1 MKIEFDATKN
11 VEYNLEK
18 QKKVLACFIYCPG
31 CASVSSVCV
40 CVCGN
45 GTPFKSFKFYS
56 QIIFTAFRN
65 QVFIGLSER
74 PQKPDATLIV
84 ELRLNDSLAKPQLC
98 VYVCEC
104 MYLCAAHV
112 VALF

>member
-1 MKIEFDATKN
+1 MSNIIST
-11 VEYNLEK
+11 K
-18 QKKVLACFIYCPG
+18 QKKFLLFFLFIAQG
-31 CASVSSVCV
+31 VRVCE

-74 PQKPDATLIV
+74 PQKPDATLNV
-84 ELRLNDSLAKPQLC
+84 ELRLNDSLAKPQL
-98 VYVCEC
+98 YYNIY
-104 MYLCAAHV
+104 MYMVHI
-112 VALF
+112 